1 MRIASL
7 LAGAVA
13 LVLAASL
20 AAQTAQRK
28 IPEKALRGT
37 YAPASFP
44 GAYINGKLVQM
55 APGVRIVLPDNRT
68 VLPAQVAADTPVRYE
83 LDGQGKVRMIWV
95 LTPEEARKR

>member
-13 LVLAASL
+13 LVLCTSL
-20 AAQTAQRK
+20 SAQTATRK
-28 IPEKALRGT
+28 IPDKALRGT

-44 GAYINGKLVQM
+44 GAYINGKLMQM
-55 APGVRIVLPDNRT
+55 APGVRIVMPDNRT
-68 VLPAQVAADTPVRYE
+68 VLPAQVAPDTPVRYE

-95 LTPEEARKR
+95 LTAEEARKR